1 MSPLRALIR
10 GLRVLTRGA
19 AADRELD
26 EEVRHFYDEASAD
39 ARARGATP
47 ADAQRSARLA
57 FGDRHAIREE
67 VRSHG
72 WEHAIE
78 TTMADLRYAARGLR
92 RRAGFSIAAAL
103 TLALGIGASSAIFS
117 AVDPILFEPLPYPK
131 ADRIVTVE
139 DRRGDGE
146 PLDVTYGTYQEIAQR
161 SRSFDRLAIADR
173 WQPTVVGP
181 AQPERLIADRV
192 TSDYFRVLGILPA
205 AGRDFVADDDAPGAA
220 RVAIV
225 SGGFARRHFGA
236 IPAALGRPLTL
247 DDVEYTVIGVMPTS
261 FENVLMPQAEVWSPR
276 RYRARAPFESAEW
289 GHHLRMVGRLRAAV
303 SVEDARRELASI
315 AQAPSAE
322 FPRPPW
328 DSLQQG
334 LQVRSLH
341 AMVTSGVRPAL
352 LAIFAAVTLVLM
364 VAAVNV
370 TNLLLARGAQ
380 RRGEF
385 ALRTALGAARGRIVR
400 QLLTESV
407 LLAAIGGLLGLAVAA
422 LGVHALVALAP
433 DQLPRVDAIRLDT
446 RVFAFATLL
455 TIAIGLG
462 VGVYPALQSAGTSGD
477 AALQPGT
484 RIAGAASHT
493 LRRVLVVAEIAL
505 ALVLLVGA
513 GLMVRSLTRL
523 MSISPGFDP
532 SGVLTVQIDGTGRSL
547 EADSA
552 RYQFFDQVLER
563 VRRVPGVTTAALS
576 SQLPLSGEPPEGYGV
591 RFEAQPSDDPNGS
604 FNGLR
609 YAVTPGWFTTM
620 RIPLRRG
627 RLLDARD
634 RPGAQEAVVISE
646 SLARQAFPGADPIGQ
661 RLRIGPEIGSDRPWD
676 VVVGIVADVK
686 QSSLASEDD
695 GAAFY
700 VATGQ
705 WSWVDRVQTISVRTS
720 RDPATLVADVKAAIW
735 SVDRNQ
741 PIIRVSTMDA
751 LVARS
756 EAERRFVLTVFAAF
770 GLAAL
775 GLAAIGIYGMVS
787 GGVAERMTEIGVRAA
802 LGATRANILLM
813 VLRQGVTL
821 AVVGVG
827 VGVVGATLLSST
839 LRTLIFGISRADAA
853 TYAAAV
859 AIVLVIAV
867 VASALPAARAARVN
881 PSVALRV

>member
-1 MSPLRALIR
+1 MRALLR
-10 GLRVLTRGA
+10 GLRVLTRGN

-26 EEVRHFYDEASAD
+26 EEVRHFYDEASAE
-39 ARARGATP
+39 AVARGAAP
-47 ADAQRSARLA
+47 SEAQRAARLA
-57 FGDRHAIREE
+57 FGDRSAIREE

-72 WEHAIE
+72 WEYAVE
-78 TTMADLRYAARGLR
+78 TTMADLRYAVRGLR
-92 RRAGFSIAAAL
+92 RRPAFSIAAAL
-103 TLALGIGASSAIFS
+103 TLALGIGASTAIFS
-117 AVDPILFEPLPYPK
+117 AVDPILFEPLPYPN
-131 ADRIVTVE
+131 ADRIVTIE
-139 DRRGDGE
+139 DRRGDGA
-146 PLDVTYGTYQEIAQR
+146 PLDVTYGTYQEVAQR
-161 SRSFDRLAIADR
+161 SRSFSVLAVADR
-173 WQPTVVGP
+173 WQPTLVGP

-192 TSDYFRVLGILPA
+192 TPGYFRVLGILPA
-205 AGRDFVADDDAPGAA
+205 AGRDFSAEDDAPGAA

-225 SGGFARRHFGA
+225 SDGFARRHFGE
-236 IPAALGRPLTL
+236 PASALGRPLRL
-247 DDVEYTVIGVMPTS
+247 DDVEFTVIGVMPAS

-289 GHHLRMVGRLRAAV
+289 GHHLRMMGRLQPGV
-303 SVEDARRELASI
+303 SADQARRELESI
-315 AQAPSAE
+315 AGAPMAA

-328 DSLQQG
+328 ASLQQG
-334 LQVRSLH
+334 LQVRSLQ

-352 LAIFAAVTLVLM
+352 LAIFAAVTLVLI

-400 QLLTESV
+400 QLLTESL
-407 LLAAIGGLLGLAVAA
+407 LLAVAGGVLGLAVAA
-422 LGVHALVALAP
+422 IGVDALVALAP

-446 RVFAFATLL
+446 RVFAFAALL
-455 TIAIGLG
+455 TIAIGIV
-462 VGVYPALQSAGTSGD
+462 VGVYPALQSAETKGD

-484 RIAGAASHT
+484 RIAGAAGHT
-493 LRRVLVVAEIAL
+493 LRRLLVVAEIAL

-532 SGVLTVQIDGTGRSL
+532 SGLLTVEIDATGRSL
-547 EADSA
+547 EADAA
-552 RYQFFDQVLER
+552 RYQFFEEVLER
-563 VRRVPGVTTAALS
+563 VRRVPGVTEAALS
-576 SQLPLSGEPPEGYGV
+576 SQLPLGGEPPEGYGV

-609 YAVTPGWFTTM
+609 YTVTPEWFATM

-661 RLRIGPEIGSDRPWD
+661 RLRIGPEIGSERPWD
-676 VVVGIVADVK
+676 VVVGVVADVK
-686 QSSLASEDD
+686 QASLASADD

-700 VATGQ
+700 VAMGA

-720 RDPATLVADVKAAIW
+720 GDPAALVADVKSAIW

-741 PIIRVSTMDA
+741 PIVRVSTMDA

-775 GLAAIGIYGMVS
+775 ALAAIGIYGMIS

-802 LGATRANILLM
+802 LGATRASILMM
-813 VLRQGVTL
+813 VLRQGVAL
-821 AVVGVG
+821 AVAGIA
-827 VGVVGATLLSST
+827 VGVVGATLLSAT
-839 LRTLIFGISRADAA
+839 LRTLIFGISRGDAA
-853 TYAAAV
+853 TYTAAV
-859 AIVLVIAV
+859 LVVLVIAI
-867 VASALPAARAARVN
+867 VASALPAARAARVD
-881 PSVALRV
+881 PSVALRI